1 MTKDLTP
8 KIKRPKRKNGE
19 GCFTKSTDGKY
30 IEYKV
35 TYHDEFGKSKI
46 KSFSRKTKEECLIA
60 YKEWKAELEGR
71 CSDEISENCTVAQW
85 ANTWFENFV
94 VGHVKVTTISD
105 DRSILDKHIIP
116 GLGHR
121 PLKSLTGLRLTKFYN
136 DCLKKNNGKGGTL
149 DPKTVKN
156 IRAVVNRM
164 LECAYKNEIIKENP
178 NKKANYPKCTK
189 KEIEILTQ
197 EDYNKFFKYCIEK
210 GTQWDMLIVF
220 FLCVGTR
227 LGEALGLQWSKV
239 NFEKREIRIAQ
250 QLQAVPNNDNN
261 SKYKYKKEIID
272 STKTKTSNRTIPISD
287 IVYKILRRVR
297 SIQAENK
304 MRLGVKYHR
313 DLDLVFARDDGYF
326 ICDTTFRDFVNKRL
340 EEAGIEHH
348 KIHSFRHSCATNFF
362 EHKADIKKVSAWLG
376 HSSIGITLDTY
387 THVLPHH
394 LEELTEFQDKQ
405 FKHIFHSNEKD
416 IPDEMLPHKTFAQ
429 EDDWGA

>member
-1 MTKDLTP
+1 MAKNTTP
-8 KIKRPKRKNGE
+8 KRPKRKNGE
-19 GCFTKSTDGKY
+19 GTFSKNGNGYDYRYPYKDALGNTKYGY
-30 IEYKV
+30 AY
-35 TYHDEFGKSKI
+35 G
-46 KSFSRKTKEECLIA
+46 KTKEICLA
-60 YKEWKAELEGR
+60 KAKKRKAEELGIF
-71 CSDEISENCTVAQW
+71 SDEDVSGNILTSQW
-85 ANTWFENFV
+85 ANYWFENYV

-121 PLKSLTGLRLTKFYN
+121 PLNSITGLRLTKFYN
-136 DCLKKNNGKGGTL
+136 ECLKKSNGKGGTL

-164 LECAYKNEIIKENP
+164 LECAFQNELIKENP

-239 NFEKREIRIAQ
+239 NFEKREMRIAQ

-326 ICDTTFRDFVNKRL
+326 ICDTTFRAFVNKRL
-340 EEAGIEHH
+340 AEAGIEHH
-348 KIHSFRHSCATNFF
+348 KIHSFRHSCATTLF
-362 EHKADIKKVSAWLG
+362 EEKADIKKVSKWLG
-376 HSSIGITLDTY
+376 HSCIGITLDTY

-394 LEELTEFQDKQ
+394 LDELAELQSNR
-405 FKHIFHSNEKD
+405 FKRIFSSNEKD
-416 IPDEMLPHKTFAQ
+416 IPDEMLPQKETSQ
-429 EDDWGA
+429 QDDWGA